1 MIAALPMYDRPELQ
15 AANDRYWALI
25 RAGLLARGIDAPDAL
40 QRGDAALMPQW
51 ESPDLV
57 LSQTCGFPYRARLHG
72 KVALVGTP
80 DFGNDGCPP
89 GYYRSILIAR
99 RDDPRGSFAQF
110 DGAAIAYNDGLSQ
123 SGWAA
128 PVNAAKAQGIR
139 LLPGVETGAHRA
151 SFRAVAEGRAALAA
165 IDALTWTLISAYED
179 TSAVK
184 VIGATDPTPA
194 LPYITALGR
203 DADAIFDAVAEA
215 ILRLGAEDRAR
226 LHLKGIVRI
235 PAAEY
240 LAVPIPPA
248 PDQIAQEN

>member
-25 RAGLLARGIDAPDAL
+25 RAGLLARGIDAPVAL
-40 QRGDAALMPQW
+40 RRGDAELMPQW

-80 DFGNDGCPP
+80 DFGNDGCPA
-89 GYYRSILIAR
+89 GYYRSVLIAR

-110 DGAAIAYNDGLSQ
+110 DGAAIAYNDGMSQ

-128 PVNAAKAQGIR
+128 AMNFAKAQGIR
-139 LLPGVETGAHRA
+139 LQPGVETGAHRA
-151 SFRAVAEGRAALAA
+151 SFQAVAEGRAALAA
-165 IDALTWTLISAYED
+165 IDALTWRLISEYED

-184 VIGATDPTPA
+184 VIGVTDPTPA
-194 LPYITALGR
+194 LPYITAMGR
-203 DADAIFDAVAEA
+203 DADAIFAAVAEGIA
-215 ILRLGAEDRAR
+215 QLPEADRQR

-240 LAVPIPPA
+240 LKVPIPPA
-248 PDQIAQEN
+248 PAQIAQEK